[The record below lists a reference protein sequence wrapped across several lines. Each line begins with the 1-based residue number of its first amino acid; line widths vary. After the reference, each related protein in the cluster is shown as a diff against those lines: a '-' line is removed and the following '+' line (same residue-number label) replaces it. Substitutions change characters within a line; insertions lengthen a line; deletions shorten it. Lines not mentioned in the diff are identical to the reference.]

1 MNRCL
6 LTALLVTGLCLS
18 CGAGPRHD
26 PPAAAQDLSGQKGNQ
41 TLVLAGGCFWATQ
54 AVFEKLNGV
63 NSVVA
68 GYAGGEKSTA
78 TYDQVITE
86 RTGHAE
92 SVQITYDPSI
102 ISYGQLLR
110 VYFTLFDPTTLNRQG
125 NDTGTSY
132 RSAIFY
138 ANDDQKRIAAAY
150 IKQLTDDHA
159 FADPIVTSLEPLN
172 GFYPAEDYHQD
183 YAEKNPGDSYVQ
195 VCDVPKLA
203 LLKEKFAGLLK
214 PQKS

>member
-6 LTALLVTGLCLS
+6 LAAMFVIGLCVS
-18 CGAGPRHD
+18 CGAGPQHD
-26 PPAAAQDLSGQKGNQ
+26 PPAAAEDPAGPKGNQ

-63 NSVVA
+63 SSVVA

-92 SVQITYDPSI
+92 SVQITYDPSK
-102 ISYGQLLR
+102 ISFGQLLR

-125 NDTGTSY
+125 NDAGTSY

-138 ANDDQKRIAAAY
+138 ANEDQKRIASDY

-159 FADPIVTSLEPLN
+159 FKDPIVTSLEPLN
-172 GFYPAEDYHQD
+172 GFYPAEEYHQD
-183 YAEKNPGDSYVQ
+183 YAEKNPDQPYVQ

-203 LLKEKFAGLLK
+203 LLKQKFADLLK
-214 PQKS
+214 SK

>member
-1 MNRCL
+1 MNRRL
-6 LTALLVTGLCLS
+6 LAALLVSGLCLS
-18 CGAGPRHD
+18 CGAGPQHD
-26 PPAAAQDLSGQKGNQ
+26 LPVAAQDLSGQKGDQ

-63 NSVVA
+63 SSVVA
-68 GYAGGEKSTA
+68 GYAGGKKSTA

-92 SVQITYDPSI
+92 SVQINYDPSI
-102 ISYGQLLR
+102 ISFGQLLR
-110 VYFTLFDPTTLNRQG
+110 VYFTLFDPTTLDRQG
-125 NDTGTSY
+125 NDIGTSY

-138 ANDDQKRIAAAY
+138 ANDDQKRVAAAY
-150 IKQLTDDHA
+150 IKQLTDDHV

-183 YAEKNPGDSYVQ
+183 YAEKNPNDSYVQ